1 MDRFHSKNSVWP
13 AIRARVK
20 VHKNQVICAIAFV
33 GVEAPSILPLRK
45 GDVLVCNAS
54 LSAIKQGSTSALALE
69 RYLKKGV
76 VIYSQPRLHGKVVVL
91 SNRAFVGSANA
102 SRHSD
107 RDLYEAAL
115 ETTNEKMVAS
125 ARSFV
130 LDLSTIFHQL
140 SKSDIAKLRKV
151 KVTNKPKTDL
161 GIDPM
166 QPMDLPRGCNRLFLL
181 EVEKMVWSNKEQS
194 AFKEGRIS
202 AKGILNESRQIAG
215 IEGIPVSRKC
225 RRQFKSGDWVVEI
238 YGNGRISKPQKFL
251 KFSEIDDNQIMAWFA
266 VPRNGIKSIVDK
278 KLLSRLN
285 FIHGGKKDPSRW
297 ASESET
303 KNILKRFS

>member
-1 MDRFHSKNSVWP
+1 MDRFHSKDRVWP
-13 AIRARVK
+13 AIQARVK
-20 VHKNQVICAIAFV
+20 VHKKQVTCAIAFV

-54 LSAIKQGSTSALALE
+54 LSAIKQGSTSALALD
-69 RYLKKGV
+69 RYRKKGV

-107 RDLYEAAL
+107 RNLYEAVL
-115 ETTNEKMVAS
+115 ETTNEKIVAS

-130 LDLSTIFHQL
+130 LDLSTNFHRL
-140 SKSDIAKLRKV
+140 NESDIAKLMKV

-166 QPMDLPRGCNRLFLL
+166 QPLDLPKGCNRLFLL
-181 EVEKMVWSNKEQS
+181 ELEKMVWSNKEQS
-194 AFKEGRIS
+194 AFKEGRIG

-215 IEGIPVSRKC
+215 IEGIPISRKHGSKL
-225 RRQFKSGDWVVEI
+225 KSGDWVVEI
-238 YGNGRISKPQKFL
+238 YGGGRISKPQKFL
-251 KFSEIDDNQIMAWFA
+251 KFSEIDDDQIMAWFA
-266 VPRNGIKSIVDK
+266 VPRNGKKSVVDK
-278 KLLSRLN
+278 NLLIKLN

-303 KNILKRFS
+303 KNILKRFY

>member
-1 MDRFHSKNSVWP
+1 MDRFHSKSSVWP
-13 AIRARVK
+13 AIQARVK
-20 VHKNQVICAIAFV
+20 VHKKQVICAIAFV

-69 RYLKKGV
+69 RFQKKGV

-102 SRHSD
+102 SKHSE
-107 RDLYEAAL
+107 RDLYEATL

-130 LDLSTIFHQL
+130 LDLSTNFHRL
-140 SKSDIAKLRKV
+140 SESDITKLKRV
-151 KVTNKPKTDL
+151 KVSRKQTIDPV
-161 GIDPM
+161 IDPM
-166 QPMDLPRGCNRLFLL
+166 QPMDLPKACNRLFLL
-181 EVEKMVWSNKEQS
+181 ELEKGVWSNKEQS
-194 AFKEGRIS
+194 AFNEGRVG

-215 IEGIPVSRKC
+215 IEGIPISRKY
-225 RRQFKSGDWVVEI
+225 RSKLMSGDWVVEI

-251 KFSEIDDNQIMAWFA
+251 KFSEIDDDRVMAWFA
-266 VPRNGIKSIVDK
+266 VPRNGKKSVVDK
-278 KLLSRLN
+278 NLLVKLN

-297 ASESET
+297 ASDSET
-303 KNILKRFS
+303 KEILKRFS

>member
-1 MDRFHSKNSVWP
+1 MDRFHSRDRVWP
-13 AIRARVK
+13 AIQARVK
-20 VHKNQVICAIAFV
+20 VHKKQVTCAIAFV

-54 LSAIKQGSTSALALE
+54 LSAIKQGSTSALALD
-69 RYLKKGV
+69 RYRKKGV

-107 RDLYEAAL
+107 RDLYEAVL
-115 ETTNEKMVAS
+115 ETTNEKIVAS

-130 LDLSTIFHQL
+130 LDLSTSFHRL
-140 SKSDIAKLRKV
+140 SESDIAKLKKV
-151 KVTNKPKTDL
+151 KVTKKPKTDL

-166 QPMDLPRGCNRLFLL
+166 QPLDLPKGCNRLFLL
-181 EVEKMVWSNKEQS
+181 ELEKMVWSNKEQS
-194 AFKEGRIS
+194 AFKQGRIG

-215 IEGIPVSRKC
+215 IEGIPISRKHGSKL
-225 RRQFKSGDWVVEI
+225 KSGDWVVEI

-251 KFSEIDDNQIMAWFA
+251 KFSEIDDDQIMAWFA
-266 VPRNGIKSIVDK
+266 VPRNGKKSVVDK
-278 KLLSRLN
+278 NLLIKLN

-297 ASESET
+297 ASESEA
-303 KNILKRFS
+303 KNILKRFY